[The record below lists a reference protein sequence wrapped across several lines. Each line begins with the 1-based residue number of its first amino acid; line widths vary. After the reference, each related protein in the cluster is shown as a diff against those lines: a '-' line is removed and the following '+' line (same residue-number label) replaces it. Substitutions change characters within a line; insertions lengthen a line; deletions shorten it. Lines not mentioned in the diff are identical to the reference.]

1 MRRVVVTGLGV
12 VSPIATG
19 RENYWQALKEGK
31 NGIAPYTTFDVTDC
45 PVPFG
50 AEIKDFDPSRW
61 MDNKE
66 AKRSDRVIQFAVAA
80 ADLAVA
86 DAKLDTASLDP
97 HKFGVYIGSGQG
109 GIETTFNNF
118 KTMMEKGAKRVS
130 PFFIPMM
137 ISNMSTAYV
146 AIKHQARGP
155 NMCVVTAC
163 ATSVHSMGEAYH
175 TIIRDDADVILA
187 GGTEAALRS
196 ISIAGF
202 AAMKAISTRMDAP
215 EKASRP
221 FDADRDGFVMG
232 EGAGVLVLEELEH
245 ALKRGAH
252 IYAELVGYGSTCD
265 ASHITAPD
273 PEGEGAARAMR
284 KAMAHAKWLPEDVDY
299 INAHGTSTPL
309 NDKMEAMAI
318 RKVFGDHTDKVLV
331 NSTKSMIGHCLGAAG
346 ALESV
351 AAMQSIEEGVIHPTI
366 NLDTLDPECPINVVG
381 AGAVKKNVSR
391 LLVNSFGFGGHNG
404 VVAFQKFEE

>member
-31 NGIAPYTTFDVTDC
+31 NGIGPLTTFDVSDC

-50 AEIKDFDPSRW
+50 AEIKDFDPLQW
-61 MDNKE
+61 MENKE

-97 HKFGVYIGSGQG
+97 HKFGVYIGSAQG
-109 GIETTFNNF
+109 GLETTFNNF
-118 KTMMEKGAKRVS
+118 KIMMEKGPKRVS

-146 AIKHQARGP
+146 AIKHHAQGP
-155 NMCVVTAC
+155 NLCVVTAC

-175 TIIRDDADVILA
+175 TIIRDDADIILA
-187 GGTEAALRS
+187 GGSEAALRS

-202 AAMKAISTRMDAP
+202 AAMKAISTRMEAP

-221 FDADRDGFVMG
+221 FDIDRDGFVMG

-245 ALKRGAH
+245 AMKRGAH

-273 PEGEGAARAMR
+273 PEGDGAARAMR

-309 NDKMEAMAI
+309 NDKMEAIAI
-318 RKVFGDHTDKVLV
+318 RSVFGEHTDKVLV

-346 ALESV
+346 ALETV
-351 AAMQSIEEGVIHPTI
+351 AAMQSIQEGIIHPTI
-366 NLDTLDPECPINVVG
+366 NLENLDPECPINVVG
-381 AGAVKKNVSR
+381 PRAVEKNVSR
-391 LLVNSFGFGGHNG
+391 FLVNSFGFGGHNG
-404 VVAFQKFEE
+404 VVAFQKFED

>member
-31 NGIAPYTTFDVTDC
+31 NGIGPLTTFDVSDC

-50 AEIKDFDPSRW
+50 AEIKDFDPLQW
-61 MDNKE
+61 MENKE

-97 HKFGVYIGSGQG
+97 HKFGVYIGSAQG
-109 GIETTFNNF
+109 GLETTFNNF
-118 KTMMEKGAKRVS
+118 KIMMEKGPKRVS

-146 AIKHQARGP
+146 AIKHHAQGP
-155 NMCVVTAC
+155 NLCVVTAC

-175 TIIRDDADVILA
+175 TIIRDDADIILA
-187 GGTEAALRS
+187 GGSEAALRS
-196 ISIAGF
+196 IGIAGF
-202 AAMKAISTRMDAP
+202 AAMKAISTRMEAP

-221 FDADRDGFVMG
+221 FDIDRDGFVMG

-245 ALKRGAH
+245 AMKRGAH

-273 PEGEGAARAMR
+273 PEGDGAARAMR

-309 NDKMEAMAI
+309 NDKMEAIAI
-318 RKVFGDHTDKVLV
+318 RSVFGEHTDKVLV

-346 ALESV
+346 ALETV
-351 AAMQSIEEGVIHPTI
+351 AAMQSIQEGIIHPTI
-366 NLDTLDPECPINVVG
+366 NLENLDPECPINVVG
-381 AGAVKKNVSR
+381 PRAVEKNVSR
-391 LLVNSFGFGGHNG
+391 FLVNSFGFGGHNG
-404 VVAFQKFEE
+404 VVAFQKFED

>member
-1 MRRVVVTGLGV
+1 
-12 VSPIATG
+12 
-19 RENYWQALKEGK
+19 
-31 NGIAPYTTFDVTDC
+31 
-45 PVPFG
+45 
-50 AEIKDFDPSRW
+50 
-61 MDNKE
+61 
-66 AKRSDRVIQFAVAA
+66 
-80 ADLAVA
+80 
-86 DAKLDTASLDP
+86 
-97 HKFGVYIGSGQG
+97 
-109 GIETTFNNF
+109 
-118 KTMMEKGAKRVS
+118 
-130 PFFIPMM
+130 MM

-146 AIKHQARGP
+146 AIKHQAKGP

-273 PEGEGAARAMR
+273 PAGDGAARAMR

-309 NDKMEAMAI
+309 NDKMEALAI
-318 RKVFGDHTDKVLV
+318 RSVFGEHTDKVLV

-346 ALESV
+346 ALETV
-351 AAMQSIEEGVIHPTI
+351 AAMQSIEEGIIHPTI
-366 NLDTLDPECPINVVG
+366 NLDTLDPECAINVVR
-381 AGAVKKNVSR
+381 ARAVEKNVSR
-391 LLVNSFGFGGHNG
+391 FLVNSFGFGGHNG
-404 VVAFQKFEE
+404 VAAFQKFEE